1 MTAADPA
8 AAARLHRDSCRGVLR
23 DRAPAKVNLTLRI
36 LGRRADGYHELE
48 SLVAFA
54 GLADELT
61 FVPEVPLALALEGP
75 TASQAGP
82 RDDNLVLKAARA
94 AAERIT
100 GLRLGSFALTKRL
113 PAGGGLGGG
122 SSDAATALRLIARAN
137 ALSLD
142 DPRLAAAALATGAD
156 VPVCLAA
163 EPRIMRGVGEALG
176 RPLALPALP
185 AVLAGP
191 GFPLATKDVFAALGL
206 KPGERT
212 GAGALNDAAVPT
224 EREALLRF
232 LEAHPNDLEAPA
244 LRLAPPIGDLLVGL
258 RGEPGCRLARMSGSG
273 TTCFGLFDTQSDA
286 EIAANRL
293 SAAHP
298 TWWVEATTLGS
309 SGF

>member
-1 MTAADPA
+1 M
-8 AAARLHRDSCRGVLR
+8 LSDS
-23 DRAPAKVNLTLRI
+23 APAKINLTLRV

-54 GLADELT
+54 ALADALT
-61 FVPEVPLALALEGP
+61 LVPGASLVLTVEGP
-75 TASQAGP
+75 TAGQAGP
-82 RDDNLVLKAARA
+82 LDENLVLKAARA
-94 AAERIT
+94 AAARID

-122 SSDAATALRLIARAN
+122 SSDAAAALRLLARTNGIA
-137 ALSLD
+137 LD

-163 EPRIMRGVGEALG
+163 RPRIMRGIGEELSP
-176 RPLALPALP
+176 PLALPSCP

-212 GAGALNDAAVPT
+212 GGATQVAADVPAG
-224 EREALLRF
+224 REALLAF
-232 LEAHPNDLEAPA
+232 LAAHPNDLEAPA
-244 LRLAPPIGDLLVGL
+244 LRLAPAIGDLLTAL

-273 TTCFGLFDTQSDA
+273 TTCFGLFDAPGGA
-286 EIAANRL
+286 EAAARRL
-293 SAAHP
+293 GAAHP
-298 TWWVEATTLGS
+298 AWWVQATGLGQP
-309 SGF
+309 GI